1 MQKSLQ
7 LPFTIVLRQFSST
20 SQVSSVCIAC
30 CVEYVKGSKEIT
42 GTTHG
47 FEEFTAQLRK
57 EDAVQEKKKTEENFE
72 AVCQQVQTRYKT
84 NTNYLCKGKCV
95 LIVQ

>member
-1 MQKSLQ
+1 MN
-7 LPFTIVLRQFSST
+7 RQFSKEGIETADSYMKG
-20 SQVSSVCIAC
+20 
-30 CVEYVKGSKEIT
+30 CVRGSKEIT

-57 EDAVQEKKKTEENFE
+57 EDAVQEEKKTEENYE
-72 AVCQQVQTRYKT
+72 AVCQKVQTKYKT